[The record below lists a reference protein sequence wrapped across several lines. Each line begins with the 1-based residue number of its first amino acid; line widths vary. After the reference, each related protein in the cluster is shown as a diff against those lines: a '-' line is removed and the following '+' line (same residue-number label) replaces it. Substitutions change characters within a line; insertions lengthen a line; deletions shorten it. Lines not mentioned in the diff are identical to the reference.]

1 VQQQVF
7 SDTRFDQLEIP
18 EIVLEGIKAA
28 GYEFCTPV
36 QKEVL
41 PRALKHEDIAAQSQT
56 GTGKTAT
63 FLITLLTRL
72 VESGNKKKDTRSDE
86 GSSRPRALILA
97 PTREL
102 VVQIG
107 QEAEILA
114 GPAGIR
120 FQTIYGGVDYEK
132 QRRALVNDQ
141 ADVIVATPG
150 RLIDY
155 LKQGVIFLK
164 DIEVLVID
172 EADRMFDMGFIPDV
186 RWLLRR
192 CPPAE
197 KRQSLLFSA
206 TLSAKVMELA
216 YEHLNISEAVN
227 INPEQITVDK
237 IKQTLYH
244 VGRDE
249 KLALLFGILKREKP
263 ERSLIF
269 TNTKRMAERLEG
281 YLKANGYAAACLT
294 GDVPQK
300 KRQATLERFK
310 EHKLQY
316 LIATDVAS
324 RGLHIEA
331 VTHVFNFDLPQ
342 DPEDYV
348 HRIGRTARIGASG
361 TAIALAGEE
370 DAFYL
375 EPIEKLIGY
384 KIPVEWAEEE
394 DFERDFKR
402 PPRGSGDRYGDRDR
416 SSSRG
421 GRSRS
426 GGRSDGRRSD
436 GRRRSSSDRDSR
448 RQPEE
453 RKNTKQESGK
463 SEQAAPSRRRRRR
476 RPNRDQAPDQAAA
489 TGLSP
494 KPKQEGNAGGSER
507 DTRKSGNRGRRPRK
521 PAENRAQSQ
530 TSPVSQPASK
540 PQPPAQSAKSN
551 TSAPARKKGGLLDR
565 LTGFLRGKKES

>member
-7 SDTRFDQLEIP
+7 SDTRFDQLDIP
-18 EIVLEGIKAA
+18 EIVLEGIREA

-41 PRALKHEDIAAQSQT
+41 PRALKDEDIAAQSQT

-72 VESGNKKKDTRSDE
+72 VESGNKKKDRRSSE
-86 GSSRPRALILA
+86 GTAQPRALILA

-107 QEAEILA
+107 REAEILA
-114 GPAGIR
+114 RPAGIR
-120 FQTIYGGVDYEK
+120 FQTIYGGVDYDK
-132 QRRALVNDQ
+132 QRRILVDDQ

-155 LKQGVIFLK
+155 QKQGVISLRE
-164 DIEVLVID
+164 IEVLVID

-192 CPPAE
+192 CTPAE

-244 VGRDE
+244 VGKDE
-249 KLALLFGILKREKP
+249 KLALLFGILKLEKP

-310 EHKLQY
+310 DHKLNF

-384 KIPVEWAEEE
+384 KIPVVWAEEK

-402 PPRGSGDRYGDRDR
+402 PARRPESRSGDRDR
-416 SSSRG
+416 GSSRG
-421 GRSRS
+421 RSSRS
-426 GGRSDGRRSD
+426 GGRSDGRGRSGD
-436 GRRRSSSDRDSR
+436 RNSRTRSG
-448 RQPEE
+448 E
-453 RKNTKQESGK
+453 RKPKGSDSGS
-463 SEQAAPSRRRRRR
+463 SEQAGGGNRRRKRPNREQTPEKAAAGTGRKSPDSSKPADQKSGDQKSGQRRR
-476 RPNRDQAPDQAAA
+476 RPR
-489 TGLSP
+489 
-494 KPKQEGNAGGSER
+494 
-507 DTRKSGNRGRRPRK
+507 RK
-521 PAENRAQSQ
+521 PGGDAA
-530 TSPVSQPASK
+530 P
-540 PQPPAQSAKSN
+540 PQ
-551 TSAPARKKGGLLDR
+551 SAPAKATKPAPAPAKAPQSGKNQGGGKKKSGLLDR
-565 LTGFLRGKKES
+565 ITGLLRGKK